1 MLITAAVLA
10 ETCSALPA
18 AGSIYLSVPP
28 PYLNTDKISWAAES
42 GGAKYGR
49 LFGFIVAW
57 WSSTA
62 WTTFCASDSQAA
74 ANYLLSEIN
83 AFNLSFPTD
92 VTNINFRA
100 VQWIVSEVF
109 LAISVLMNWLP
120 PRWYRYVFQAGCFV
134 IVLDFLLNV
143 IWLPIGVAKTY
154 GFQSA
159 DFVFTGQY
167 NFTGAPPVWNWYP
180 PSYRLHPGTI
190 G

>member
-1 MLITAAVLA
+1 VFCPP
-10 ETCSALPA
+10 CSRFNLLVRPPHYALFNK
-18 AGSIYLSVPP
+18 G
-28 PYLNTDKISWAAES
+28 SWAAES

-92 VTNINFRA
+92 VNNIDFRA

-120 PRWYRYVFQAGCFV
+120 PRWYRYVFQAGCGV

-143 IWLPIGVAKTY
+143 IWLPIGVANTY

-159 DFVFTGQY
+159 EFVFTGTY
-167 NFTGAPPVWNWYP
+167 NYTGAPPVWNWYQIP
-180 PSYRLHPGTI
+180 LLQLEGTVDV
-190 G
+190 

>member
-1 MLITAAVLA
+1 MNCIDLH
-10 ETCSALPA
+10 
-18 AGSIYLSVPP
+18 
-28 PYLNTDKISWAAES
+28 SWAAES

-92 VTNINFRA
+92 VRNIKFRA

-109 LAISVLMNWLP
+109 LAISVLTNWLP
-120 PRWYRYVFQAGCFV
+120 PRLYKYVFQLGTAV
-134 IVLDFLLNV
+134 IVLDFLLNI
-143 IWLPIGVAKTY
+143 IWLPIGVANTY

-159 DFVFTGQY
+159 DFVFP
-167 NFTGAPPVWNWYP
+167 A
-180 PSYRLHPGTI
+180 
-190 G
+190 